1 MSSSILDNVS
11 CSQPSEVENATKT
24 MMENITKFR
33 AEVMKFR
40 KNHLHAMEKSSA
52 DNDHEA
58 FEAITSLIGY
68 LSSKSALA
76 CDDSVLLNLR
86 DNVEGLLVPSN
97 DWKGQWDKFLTDPS
111 GWKTLEYFNENL
123 RSLYLHVVHGKSDAN
138 RRDWDSVVNSCE
150 ETLRKWDSYWQ
161 EFGPKSRLDLG
172 EATSITGVTIIGG
185 VTDGSF
191 ALGCEPA
198 SIYDCDTKA
207 GSEGFISELALRGD
221 KKSIDLLLQRID
233 HLKRL
238 VFKASELSKTY
249 EDYST
254 MLTSMER
261 ENNSSALSLQV

>member
-1 MSSSILDNVS
+1 MSSSNFDNVAG
-11 CSQPSEVENATKT
+11 SQPSKVEQATKT
-24 MMENITKFR
+24 MMESIAKFR
-33 AEVMKFR
+33 VDVLRFQ
-40 KNHLHAMEKSSA
+40 KNHLFALKCAST
-52 DNDHEA
+52 DNNPEA

-76 CDDSVLLNLR
+76 RDDSVLLNLR
-86 DNVEGLLVPSN
+86 DNVEGLLVPSD
-97 DWKGQWDKFLTDPS
+97 DWKGGWDKFLTDPS
-111 GWKTLEYFNENL
+111 GWNTSEYLNEDL

-161 EFGPKSRLDLG
+161 KIRPKSRLDLG
-172 EATSITGVTIIGG
+172 RATSITGVTIIGG

-198 SIYDCDTKA
+198 SIYDCGTEA

-233 HLKRL
+233 HLKGL

-254 MLTSMER
+254 MLTSMEG
-261 ENNSSALSLQV
+261 E